1 MEQKRCLTIQDI
13 SCMGRCSL
21 TVALPIISAAGIETV
36 IIPTAVLSNHTAGFK
51 SWTFRDMTEDMLP
64 IVDKWK
70 GYKTH
75 FDAIYTGYLAAS
87 QIPVV
92 SEIFDRL
99 KDDKTLIL
107 VDPAM
112 ADSGKMY
119 PGFDLAFAKKMA
131 ELVSKADITVPNL
144 TEAAFMLGEEYH
156 GNDYNR
162 AYIASTARKLANLG
176 PRYAVLSGVSFEK
189 GKAGVFTYDKKE
201 DRENYFCTEDIP
213 GYFHGTGDIFASGL
227 ISGILNGMDITK
239 AARLAHNLVHYAIQ
253 ESVAAN
259 DKEVFYGVRFE
270 PALGKFI
277 ADIQDL
283 KKNAA

>member
-1 MEQKRCLTIQDI
+1 MDQKRCLTIQDI

-21 TVALPIISAAGIETV
+21 TVALPVISAAGIETV

-51 SWTFRDMTEDMLP
+51 SWTFRDMTEDILP
-64 IVDKWK
+64 IVDKWN
-70 GYKTH
+70 GYRNH

-87 QIPVV
+87 QVPVV
-92 SEIFDRL
+92 SEVFDRL
-99 KDDKTLIL
+99 KDKNTLIL

-119 PGFDLAFAKKMA
+119 PGFDLAFARRMA

-144 TEAAFMLGEEYH
+144 TEAAFMLGEEYRGH
-156 GNDYNR
+156 DYDR
-162 AYIASTARKLANLG
+162 KYIAETARKLADLG
-176 PRYAVLSGVSFEK
+176 PRYAVLSGISFEE
-189 GKAGVFTYDKKE
+189 GKVGVFTYDKKE
-201 DRENYFCTEDIP
+201 DKENYFCTENIP

-227 ISGILNGMDITK
+227 VSGLLNGMDITR

-277 ADIQDL
+277 EEINSF
-283 KKNAA
+283 KKNGR